1 MTSATATPDI
11 SVIATPFMPGVS
23 VNCYL
28 AKAGDGF
35 ALIDTGMP
43 LHRSAIE
50 KQLESLGCKPGNLK
64 LIVLTHGD
72 LDHHGNAAYFRQKFG
87 ARVAMHNDDSGMV
100 ARGDMFWNRKKPNA
114 VVKAVFGL
122 FYGLFKSARFE
133 PDFYVDEGY
142 DFSAHGFDGTVVHL
156 PGHSKGSI
164 GIVTAGG
171 DLFCGDLF
179 GNLGKPELWSL
190 IDDAAAAQASVA
202 RLKSLQIATVYPGHG
217 KPFSMAQLAGA

>member
-1 MTSATATPDI
+1 MIDERATPDI

-35 ALIDTGMP
+35 ALMDTGMP
-43 LHRSAIE
+43 LQRGAIE

-100 ARGDMFWNRKKPNA
+100 ARGDTFWNRKKPNA
-114 VVKAVFGL
+114 VVKAIFGL

-133 PDFYVDEGY
+133 PDVYVDDGY
-142 DFSAHGFDGTVVHL
+142 DFSAYGFDARVVRL
-156 PGHSKGSI
+156 PGHSQGSI
-164 GIVTAGG
+164 GIVTSGG
-171 DLFCGDLF
+171 DLL

-190 IDDAAAAQASVA
+190 IDDTAAAQASVA